1 MHKIVK
7 IILIV
12 LGAVAAI
19 LWTQL
24 PESEV
29 PASEAVESGSMNFM
43 FIIMYVLLAV
53 AVIVSLLFS
62 LVNLFSNPKSLKKT
76 LFVVGGFLAVVAIAY
91 GLASGDDVSIQEMAA
106 RGVQTDETTIK
117 RIGVGLWVFFILTI
131 IAIGA
136 MLWGGIRK
144 MTK

>member
-12 LGAVAAI
+12 LGAAAAI

-43 FIIMYVLLAV
+43 FIITYVLLAV

-62 LVNLFSNPKSLKKT
+62 LVNLFSNPQSLKKT
-76 LFVVGGFLAVVAIAY
+76 LFVVGGFLAVVAVSY
-91 GLASGDDVSIQEMAA
+91 GLASGDDVSVQEMAA

>member
-12 LGAVAAI
+12 LGAAAAI

-29 PASEAVESGSMNFM
+29 PASEAVDSGSMNFM
-43 FIIMYVLLAV
+43 FIITYVLLAV

-62 LVNLFSNPKSLKKT
+62 LVNLFSNPQSLKKT
-76 LFVVGGFLAVVAIAY
+76 LFVVGGFLAVVAISY